1 MSKLVDIIA
10 LETLPLAMEGLAGIM
25 AKTNIKCRLLF
36 AESLE
41 EAELLC
47 LKQNCPLI
55 IINPSFFYNNQKL
68 FNSAK
73 ARFEQVKW
81 VGLVFGWHSPEI
93 LSMFDVLISAAD
105 TPGKV
110 ELTLTK
116 LLQEN
121 NDDDQSSTMQEI
133 LSGREIDV
141 LKLLAKGMANK
152 EIADQ
157 LNISIH
163 TVISH
168 RKNISQKTGIK
179 SISGLTIYAVTQK
192 LISIDNLKD

>member
-10 LETLPLAMEGLAGIM
+10 LETLPFAIEGLAGIM
-25 AKTNIKCRLLF
+25 AKTNINCRLLF
-36 AESLE
+36 AETLE
-41 EAELLC
+41 EAELLY
-47 LKQNCPLI
+47 LKQSSRLI
-55 IINPSFFYNNQKL
+55 IVNPSLFYNNQKL
-68 FNSAK
+68 FNAAK
-73 ARFEQVKW
+73 ARFEQAKW
-81 VGLVFGWHSPEI
+81 VGLVFGWHNPEI
-93 LSMFDVLISAAD
+93 LSMFDGLITAAD
-105 TPGKV
+105 TPTRV
-110 ELTLTK
+110 ELTVNK

-121 NDDDQSSTMQEI
+121 NGDDQNSMQEI

-141 LKLLAKGMANK
+141 LKLLAKGLANK

-179 SISGLTIYAVTQK
+179 SVSGLTIYAVTQK
-192 LISIDNLKD
+192 LITIDNLKE